1 MRWYW
6 GQGDNL
12 ATQKGKCYKV
22 EGKREIWDAREDVS
36 LGPLCWR
43 DWWEEKQQA
52 RAQKQRLWVDIN
64 SSQWEDIEEG
74 LKAVWNASS
83 KTSSQEALNS
93 C

>member
-1 MRWYW
+1 M
-6 GQGDNL
+6 
-12 ATQKGKCYKV
+12 ATQNGKCYKV

-36 LGPLCWR
+36 RGSLCWR

-64 SSQWEDIEEG
+64 SSQWEDTEEG

>member
-1 MRWYW
+1 M
-6 GQGDNL
+6 
-12 ATQKGKCYKV
+12 ATQKGKCYKL

-36 LGPLCWR
+36 RGPLCWR

-74 LKAVWNASS
+74 LKAVRNASS

>member
-1 MRWYW
+1 M
-6 GQGDNL
+6 
-12 ATQKGKCYKV
+12 ATQKGKYYKV
-22 EGKREIWDAREDVS
+22 EGKREIRDAREDVS

-43 DWWEEKQQA
+43 DWWEEKQKA

-74 LKAVWNASS
+74 LKAVQNAIS